1 MKVAVVQMNSG
12 EDKAQNLSTAERLLV
27 EAAER
32 GAELAVLPELFTY
45 LGRRR
50 GHREVADA
58 VPGTTSELHS
68 TRGLMR
74 STFSVD
80 VKLTSSLRLAGRICC
95 TLSDGLARS
104 RIGMLRTKLA
114 KPGSIFSTTIRR
126 QHKRSSL

>member
-32 GAELAVLPELFTY
+32 GAELAVVPELLTY

-58 VPGTTSELHS
+58 VPGTTSELL
-68 TRGLMR
+68 TRIARQRHLHIVGGSFLETAAGHERLFNSCLSIDAHR
-74 STFSVD
+74 STV
-80 VKLTSSLRLAGRICC
+80 
-95 TLSDGLARS
+95 ARS
-104 RIGMLRTKLA
+104 
-114 KPGSIFSTTIRR
+114 
-126 QHKRSSL
+126 